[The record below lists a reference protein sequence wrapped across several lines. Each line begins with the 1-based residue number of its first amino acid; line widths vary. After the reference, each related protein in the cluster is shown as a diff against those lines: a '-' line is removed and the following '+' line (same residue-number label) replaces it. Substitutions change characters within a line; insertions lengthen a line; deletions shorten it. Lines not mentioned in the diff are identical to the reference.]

1 MNNHRTESVSRR
13 TVPLSVKLD
22 ESIAQEIDG
31 LRARILA
38 EQSINLS
45 TSGALQMLLRRGLA
59 AVAAERNTRS

>member
-1 MNNHRTESVSRR
+1 MNNRIETRERR

-59 AVAAERNTRS
+59 AVAADRNTRS